1 MTLEFN
7 ARRAGRHLRQRPVVL
22 PEERLSWPRTIGFGA
37 QHVVAMF
44 GATFLFPV
52 SMGLSPQLAIM
63 TSGVSTILF
72 LLIVRG
78 RVPSYLGSSAS
89 FVGGAT
95 AIYNQGGMQPDVTG
109 AILVSGVVLLLVGVL
124 IHVLGPRVVE
134 AVLPPVVTGAVVML
148 IGLALAPL
156 VGQRFWPQDRWVA
169 FATMVFTTVL
179 LVAGRGFVG
188 RMAVFVGLV
197 FGYVLSFVLDR
208 LTGPINALDPLT
220 FTLRTRDRVDWS
232 SVGNAPWLGLPTR
245 TGGVTSDGTP
255 IVGWHLPEFHLV
267 FVLLVVPA
275 VVALVAENLGHVK
288 AVAQMVDRDLDPY
301 VGRTIAADGL
311 TTVLASAVGS
321 APTTTYAENIGVMA
335 ATRVYSVAAY
345 YVAAVIAVL
354 LGASP
359 KFGAVIEATPGGVIG
374 GITVVLY
381 GMIGLLGAKIWLVN
395 RVDFG
400 EPLNLVPVAAGV
412 VVAIAGGGIALRFGE
427 NFDFTGIALGS
438 VVTIGLYHLSRLAAV
453 LVGTAP
459 TRATRRRLR

>member
-1 MTLEFN
+1 VTLEFN
-7 ARRAGRHLRQRPVVL
+7 APRAGRHVRERPVVL
-22 PEERLSWPRTIGFGA
+22 PEERLSWPRTVGFGA

-52 SMGLSPQLAIM
+52 SMGLDPQLAIM

-78 RVPSYLGSSAS
+78 KVPSYLGSSAS
-89 FVGGAT
+89 FVGGAS

-109 AILVSGVVLLLVGVL
+109 SILVAGVVLALIGLV
-124 IHVLGPRVVE
+124 IHFLGARVVD

-156 VGQRFWPQDRWVA
+156 VGQKFWPQDAWVA
-169 FATMVFTTVL
+169 FATMVFVTVL
-179 LVAGRGFVG
+179 LVAGRGFIG
-188 RMAVFVGLV
+188 RIAILIGLV
-197 FGYVLSFVLDR
+197 FGYTLSFVLDR
-208 LTGPINALDPLT
+208 LTGPINSIDPNTL
-220 FTLRTRDRVDWS
+220 TLRTRDRVDWS
-232 SVGNAPWLGLPTR
+232 HLADASWFGLPTH
-245 TGGVTSDGTP
+245 TGGVTSNGTP
-255 IVGWHLPEFHLV
+255 IVGWHLPEFHWL

-288 AVAQMVDRDLDPY
+288 AVSQMIDRDLDPY
-301 VGRTIAADGL
+301 VGRTLAADGL

-345 YVAAVIAVL
+345 YVAAVIAIVMGL
-354 LGASP
+354 SP

-395 RVDFG
+395 KVDFG
-400 EPLNLVPVAAGV
+400 EPVNLVPVAAGV
-412 VVAIAGGGIALRFGE
+412 VVAIGSGISLKFGE
-427 NFDFTGIALGS
+427 NFTFTGIALGS
-438 VVTIGLYHLSRLAAV
+438 LVTILGYHLARGAAI
-453 LVGTAP
+453 LTGTAP
-459 TRATRRRLR
+459 KQRRRRRAR

>member
-7 ARRAGRHLRQRPVVL
+7 APRTGRHLRERPVVL
-22 PEERLSWPRTIGFGA
+22 PEQRLSWPRTLGFGA

-52 SMGLSPQLAIM
+52 SMGLDPQLAIM

-72 LLIVRG
+72 LLIVKG
-78 RVPSYLGSSAS
+78 RVPSYLGSSAA

-109 AILVSGVVLLLVGVL
+109 SILVAGVVLAAVGVL
-124 IHVLGPRVVE
+124 VHFLGARVVE

-156 VGQRFWPQDRWVA
+156 VGQKFWPQDPWVA
-169 FATMVFTTVL
+169 FATMVFVTVM
-179 LVAGRGFVG
+179 LVAGRGTFG
-188 RMAVFVGLV
+188 RMAVLIGLV
-197 FGYVLSFVLDR
+197 FGYGLSYVLDR
-208 LTGPINALDPLT
+208 LTGPINSIDPYTL
-220 FTLRTRDRVDWS
+220 TLRTRDRVNWS
-232 SVGNAPWLGLPTR
+232 HVSDAPWLGLPPH
-245 TGGVTSDGTP
+245 TGGVTADGTP
-255 IVGWHLPEFHLV
+255 IVGWHLPEFHWL
-267 FVLLVVPA
+267 FILLVVPA

-288 AVAQMVDRDLDPY
+288 AVAQMIDRDLDPY
-301 VGRTIAADGL
+301 VGRTLAADGI

-345 YVAAVIAVL
+345 YVAAVIAIA
-354 LGASP
+354 LGLSP

-395 RVDFG
+395 KVDFG
-400 EPLNLVPVAAGV
+400 EPVNLVPVAAGV
-412 VVAIAGGGIALRFGE
+412 VVAIGGGISLKFGE
-427 NFDFTGIALGS
+427 NFAFTGIALGS
-438 VVTIGLYHLSRLAAV
+438 VVTIAGYHLARFAAV

-459 TRATRRRLR
+459 PQQRRRRLR

>member
-7 ARRAGRHLRQRPVVL
+7 APRTGRHLRERPVVL

-44 GATFLFPV
+44 GATFLFPIA
-52 SMGLSPQLAIM
+52 MGLDPQLAIL

-78 RVPSYLGSSAS
+78 KVPSYLGSSAA

-95 AIYNQGGMQPDVTG
+95 AIYAQGGMQPDVTG
-109 AILVSGVVLLLVGVL
+109 AILVAGVVLAVVGVVVHL
-124 IHVLGPRVVE
+124 VGPRVVD

-156 VGQRFWPQDRWVA
+156 VGQKFWPQDGWVA
-169 FATMVFTTVL
+169 FATMSFVIIL

-188 RMAVFVGLV
+188 RIAVLLGLV
-197 FGYVLSFVLDR
+197 FGFVLSYVLDL
-208 LTGPINALDPLT
+208 LLGPINSMDPYTL
-220 FTLRTRDRVDWS
+220 TLRTRDRVDLSGVSDATWF
-232 SVGNAPWLGLPTR
+232 GLPVH
-245 TGGVTSDGTP
+245 TGGVTPDGTP
-255 IVGWHLPEFHLV
+255 IVGWHLPEFHWL

-275 VVALVAENLGHVK
+275 VVAVVAENVGHVK
-288 AVAQMVDRDLDPY
+288 AVSEMVDRDLDGY
-301 VGRTIAADGL
+301 VGRTLLADGL
-311 TTVLASAVGS
+311 TTVMASAVGS

-345 YVAAVIAVL
+345 YVAAVVAIC
-354 LGASP
+354 LGVSP

-381 GMIGLLGAKIWLVN
+381 GMIGLLGVRIWMVN
-395 RVDFG
+395 KVDFG
-400 EPLNLVPVAAGV
+400 EPVNLVPVAAGV
-412 VVAIAGGGIALRFGE
+412 VVAIGGMALHFGE
-427 NFDFTGIALGS
+427 SFAFTGIALGS
-438 VVTIGLYHLSRLAAV
+438 LVTIVGYHVARFAAI
-453 LVGTAP
+453 LTGTAP
-459 TRATRRRLR
+459 PTKKRRRAR

>member
-1 MTLEFN
+1 LEFN
-7 ARRAGRHLRQRPVVL
+7 APRTGRHLRERPVVL
-22 PEERLSWPRTIGFGA
+22 PEERLSWPKTIGFGA

-52 SMGLSPQLAIM
+52 SMGLDPQLAIL

-72 LLIVRG
+72 LQIVRG

-95 AIYNQGGMQPDVTG
+95 AIYAQGGMQPDVTG
-109 AILVSGVVLLLVGVL
+109 AILVAGVVLALVGLV
-124 IHVLGPRVVE
+124 VQFVGPRVVD
-134 AVLPPVVTGAVVML
+134 AVLPPVVTGAVVLL

-156 VGQRFWPQDRWVA
+156 VGQKFWPQDAWVA
-169 FATMVFTTVL
+169 FATMVFVTVL
-179 LVAGRGFVG
+179 LVAGRGFFG
-188 RMAVFVGLV
+188 RLAVLLGLV
-197 FGYVLSFVLDR
+197 FGFVLSWVLDNM
-208 LTGPINALDPLT
+208 LGPINSIDPNTLV
-220 FTLRTRDRVDWS
+220 LRTRDRVDLS
-232 SVGNAPWLGLPTR
+232 RVGDAKWLGLPVH
-245 TGGVTSDGTP
+245 TGGVTPDGTQ
-255 IVGWHLPEFHLV
+255 IVGWHLPEFHWL

-275 VVALVAENLGHVK
+275 VVALVAENVGHVK
-288 AVAQMVDRDLDPY
+288 AVSEMIDRDLDPY
-301 VGRTIAADGL
+301 IGRTLAADGL

-345 YVAAVIAVL
+345 YVAAVVAIC
-354 LGASP
+354 LGLSP

-381 GMIGLLGAKIWLVN
+381 GMIGLVGVKIWMVN

-400 EPLNLVPVAAGV
+400 EPVNFVPVAAGV
-412 VVAIAGGGIALRFGE
+412 VVAIGGMALKFSDT
-427 NFDFTGIALGS
+427 FSFTGIALGS
-438 VVTIGLYHLSRLAAV
+438 LVTICLYHLCRYVSI

-459 TRATRRRLR
+459 QEKKRRRVR